1 MKPWNQRRAHLGYF
15 DTLLKVLRFENEV
28 EYKWVLRMT
37 PQDFDKL
44 LELVKEYIK
53 KGYTKFRD
61 AIPTCI

>member
-1 MKPWNQRRAHLGYF
+1 MKPWLQRRAHLGYF

-44 LELVKEYIK
+44 LGLVKEYIK
-53 KGYTKFRD
+53 KGNTKFRD